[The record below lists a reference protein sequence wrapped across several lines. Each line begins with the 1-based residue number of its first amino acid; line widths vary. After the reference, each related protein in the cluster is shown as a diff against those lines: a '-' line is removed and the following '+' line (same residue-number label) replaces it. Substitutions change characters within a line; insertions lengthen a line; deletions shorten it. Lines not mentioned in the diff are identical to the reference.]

1 MKKKNFHLEE
11 DARRKAEISQYGRL
25 LSLRPS
31 VYHKNKKAYDR
42 KNNKKEVLRQMD
54 SSFFFFHFKALI
66 MIWKQ
71 TLLN

>member
-54 SSFFFFHFKALI
+54 SSFFFHFKPLI

-71 TLLN
+71 TLLS